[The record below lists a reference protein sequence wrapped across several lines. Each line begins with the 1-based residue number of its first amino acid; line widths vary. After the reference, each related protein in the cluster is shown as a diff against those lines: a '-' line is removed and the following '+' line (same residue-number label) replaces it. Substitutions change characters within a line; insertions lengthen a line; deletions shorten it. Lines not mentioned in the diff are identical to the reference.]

1 MVLRTT
7 ANKVKELTNKLL
19 GTHEFPQCLGIID
32 DTRVQLNIT
41 QIISTERIIFP
52 ERSSCVR
59 LKILL

>member
-32 DTRVQLNIT
+32 DTHVQLNIT
-41 QIISTERIIFP
+41 RIISTEGIIF
-52 ERSSCVR
+52 S
-59 LKILL
+59 